1 MAWSHHT
8 KYRHY
13 IRLYPQGSTTHDEI
27 DIEEYFKCRYVS
39 LENADNPSIKSVY
52 SEDYAEHDG
61 QRVYS
66 SPDIAYN
73 ASELTLTLR
82 WRSEECGDV
91 QEWSEKFIE
100 YITGKNLEYHDT
112 FRPNKFWQL
121 IFKDSPSIK
130 AERLYGNQQY
140 RFISFKMSNF
150 GGRPYKQSQL

>member
-1 MAWSHHT
+1 MDWNHHT

-13 IRLYPQGSTTHDEI
+13 LRLYPQEDTVYSEV

-39 LENADNPSIKSVY
+39 LENAEKSSIKTVY
-52 SEDYAEHDG
+52 CEDYAEHDG
-61 QRVYS
+61 QRVFS
-66 SPDIAYN
+66 FPDIAYN

-82 WRSEECGDV
+82 WRSDECGDV

-100 YITGKNLEYHDT
+100 YITGKKLEYHDT

-130 AERLYGNQQY
+130 AERMYGNQQY